1 MKNDE
6 WYTPQADY
14 DRILSYVND
23 LFPETVG
30 AKIVRPFYPGGD
42 YQSVDYTDAIVVD
55 NPPFSILSKIIRWYQ
70 EHDVKFVLFCPG
82 LTGTV
87 KNVGYVFFPDNR
99 IKYSRGP
106 IVTCLVTNLTDYT
119 IIYGGG
125 DGEQYELN
133 EPIFTS
139 ANATV
144 AARHFRERHVYRVT
158 RCSGSIKNGLF
169 GTSHKIE
176 EVIE

>member
-6 WYTPQADY
+6 WYTPQEEY
-14 DRILSYVND
+14 DRILSYVNE

-30 AKIVRPFYPGGD
+30 KKIVRPFYPGGD

-70 EHDVKFVLFCPG
+70 EHGVKFVLFCPG
-82 LTGTV
+82 LTGTATDA
-87 KNVGYVFFPDNR
+87 GYVFFPDNR

-106 IVTCLVTNLTDYT
+106 MVTCLVTNMTDDT

-125 DGEQYELN
+125 DGRSYALPQ
-133 EPIFTS
+133 PAFTS
-139 ANATV
+139 AYATV
-144 AARHFRERHVYRVT
+144 AAQHSRERHVYRVT
-158 RCSGSIKNGLF
+158 RYRERAKYGLV
-169 GTSHKIE
+169 HRVE

>member
-6 WYTPQADY
+6 WYTPQAEY
-14 DRILSYVND
+14 ERVLTYVNE

-70 EHDVKFVLFCPG
+70 EHDVKFVLFCHG
-82 LTGTV
+82 LRGTV
-87 KNVGYVFFPDNR
+87 ANVGYVFFPKNQ
-99 IKYSRGP
+99 ILYSEGSLP
-106 IVTCLVTNLTDYT
+106 TCLVTNLSDYT
-119 IIYGGG
+119 IIYGDG
-125 DGEQYELN
+125 DGGPYELN
-133 EPIFTS
+133 QPIFTS

-144 AARHFRERHVYRVT
+144 AAQHFRERHVYRVT
-158 RCSGSIKNGLF
+158 RSRDRERYGL
-169 GTSHKIE
+169 SHHIE
-176 EVIE
+176 EVIV